1 MNLYEG
7 AYRGDRDD
15 QEEPR
20 TLLSVGLT
28 LAGLI
33 FLVGAV
39 FPLPS
44 GIHTLIR
51 GNLDPGETFEHF
63 LVSWIL
69 GWSGLLFMGWGI
81 CEFLCTTPGPRILF
95 SLICAIPI
103 LAPFGFLGHGS
114 SIEAWS
120 AALTAE
126 WLLRTGQ
133 LLDEPL
139 PFSPLFIKVLT
150 WLHSLGGWTAVFT
163 VHLMAGIG
171 AVLVWLLLPDEI
183 VIWRR
188 RLIALGIL
196 LHPLFLVSCATG
208 LDPVWQVVTVSVS
221 VVFLVRG
228 LISEEWS
235 YHNYLLS
242 GLLLGLAAG
251 FHWSCL
257 VFLPV
262 WILTTAMFEATPSR
276 KMMGMLLIVLAAGL
290 TWAASLAL
298 GSGGIGFHLI
308 AVPDLFFDIPHL
320 GYHLLH
326 DVFPPPLLVL
336 LLVAVWRLRR
346 DWDDLEGSEQILCGL
361 SLGGLIGGTLVFGV
375 FHESAGPM
383 NVLIPMS
390 AVLTGLLVPRGY
402 LAIGFPILALWG
414 VLSVPIL
421 PAHPAQE
428 VSLQLKPVRGLL
440 VDEASKRFDQI
451 RGAQQLLLAS
461 QKRNTVYVVGG
472 QWPLLAT
479 IHPDWIL
486 ERGILRNPEYPVEFR
501 DWVDQDTFRALRLEE
516 FRFYVVGD
524 AGRINRE
531 KFGYDLFEEGA
542 TAWEP

>member
-1 MNLYEG
+1 VNLYEG

-15 QEEPR
+15 LEEPR
-20 TLLSVGLT
+20 TLLALGLT

-33 FLVGAV
+33 FLAGAV
-39 FPLPS
+39 FPLPA

-51 GNLDPGETFEHF
+51 GNLDPGETFEH
-63 LVSWIL
+63 LLTGWVL
-69 GWSGLLFMGWGI
+69 GWFGLLFVGWGV
-81 CEFLCTTPGPRILF
+81 CEFLCATPGPRILF
-95 SLICAIPI
+95 SLICVVPV
-103 LAPFGFLGHGS
+103 LAPFGFLGNGS
-114 SIEAWS
+114 STEAWS
-120 AALTAE
+120 AALAAE
-126 WLLRTGQ
+126 WFQRTGQ
-133 LLDEPL
+133 LLDDNFPI
-139 PFSPLFIKVLT
+139 SPVFLKVLT
-150 WLHSLGGWTAVFT
+150 WLHSLGGWTTVFT
-163 VHLMAGIG
+163 VHLVTGIG

-183 VIWRR
+183 VIWRK
-188 RLIALGIL
+188 RLIALGLL
-196 LHPLFLVSCATG
+196 LHPLFLLSCGTG
-208 LDPVWQVVTVSVS
+208 LDPLWQTVTVSVS
-221 VVFLVRG
+221 MVFLVRG
-228 LISEEWS
+228 LNREGVPYGHSVF
-235 YHNYLLS
+235 S
-242 GLLLGLAAG
+242 GLLLGLAGG
-251 FHWSCL
+251 FHWPCL

-262 WILTTAMFEATPSR
+262 WIFALAVFEDSLSQKMVTA
-276 KMMGMLLIVLAAGL
+276 LLVTLGTGL
-290 TWAASLAL
+290 SWGASLAL
-298 GSGGIGFHLI
+298 GSGDIGIPVI
-308 AVPDLFFDIPHL
+308 AIPDLLMDIPRL

-326 DVFPPPLLVL
+326 DVFPPPLLML
-336 LLVAVWRLRR
+336 LLIAVWRLRR
-346 DWDDLEGSEQILCGL
+346 DWEDLEQSEQVLCVV
-361 SLGGLIGGTLVFGV
+361 SLGGLISGTVVFGV

-383 NVLIPMS
+383 TVLVPMM
-390 AVLTGLLVPRGY
+390 AALIGVLVPRG
-402 LAIGFPILALWG
+402 AVAVGFPVLALWS

-421 PAHPAQE
+421 PSHPAQE

-486 ERGILRNPEYPVEFR
+486 EKGILRNPEYPVEFR

-531 KFGYDLFEEGA
+531 RYGYDLFEEGA